1 MTLGPISAFRIRLTF
16 WNVAVMVAILTVYAG
31 TVFVVVS
38 RNGSES
44 LNDRLRADFQWP
56 NEMLERLPDGSL
68 GTFDAS
74 ADTDA
79 SPWLR
84 VWSLDGDLLYSTW
97 NAQRSL
103 VPSVDT
109 LAVDARDAI
118 VSVDDVEPPWRVL
131 SGESRIGDRPYVIQ
145 VARSEGPMRGER
157 VELLLVLLLGL
168 PVGVALAGLGGYS
181 LARGALAPVRSMADR
196 ARSITADRLG
206 DRLPVENPDDE
217 LGRLATVFNDTLT
230 RLESSF
236 EQMRRFTSDVS
247 HELRTPLTAIR
258 SVGEVG
264 LRQPKT
270 AAAYRQV
277 IGSMLEEADGMTR
290 LVERLLMLSRTGA
303 GPIRLSSER
312 IDLGGLAADV
322 VGQLDVLAEE
332 KRQSVRVERLR
343 DVTFDGDRLV
353 LGQAL
358 INLVDNA
365 IRHTPEG
372 GRVTVLVDHAGGGGI
387 VDVVDTGPGIA
398 PELRDRV
405 FDRFFRAD
413 GAPAS
418 GGSAGVGLGLSIAKW
433 AVEAH
438 GGRLTLEDSGGAGCR
453 FRITLPGASVA
464 QAGPLH
470 AVS

>member
-196 ARSITADRLG
+196 ARSITAD
-206 DRLPVENPDDE
+206 
-217 LGRLATVFNDTLT
+217 
-230 RLESSF
+230 
-236 EQMRRFTSDVS
+236 
-247 HELRTPLTAIR
+247 
-258 SVGEVG
+258 
-264 LRQPKT
+264 
-270 AAAYRQV
+270 
-277 IGSMLEEADGMTR
+277 
-290 LVERLLMLSRTGA
+290 LL
-303 GPIRLSSER
+303 
-312 IDLGGLAADV
+312 
-322 VGQLDVLAEE
+322 
-332 KRQSVRVERLR
+332 
-343 DVTFDGDRLV
+343 
-353 LGQAL
+353 
-358 INLVDNA
+358 
-365 IRHTPEG
+365 
-372 GRVTVLVDHAGGGGI
+372 
-387 VDVVDTGPGIA
+387 
-398 PELRDRV
+398 
-405 FDRFFRAD
+405 
-413 GAPAS
+413 
-418 GGSAGVGLGLSIAKW
+418 
-433 AVEAH
+433 
-438 GGRLTLEDSGGAGCR
+438 
-453 FRITLPGASVA
+453 
-464 QAGPLH
+464 
-470 AVS
+470 